1 MRRIE
6 KLNAKERAEKE
17 EQLKKLLLRRK
28 ETERLRKNLNLRRD
42 EVGTSI
48 MTTVLRLQQERIDEI
63 KHVLNVKDRRKS

>member
-63 KHVLNVKDRRKS
+63 KHVLNVKDRCKS